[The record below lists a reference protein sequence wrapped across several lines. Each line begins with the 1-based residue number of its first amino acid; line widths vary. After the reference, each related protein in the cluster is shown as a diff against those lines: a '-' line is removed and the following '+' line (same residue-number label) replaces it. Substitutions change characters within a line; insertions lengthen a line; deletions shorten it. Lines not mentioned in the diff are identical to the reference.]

1 MAEIYPQGMAIPTA
15 DVQRL
20 LQQSYGTNAIN
31 PDILAQYGQ
40 GMQNQAQPPPPPQVE
55 RYLGVQPIPGRQE
68 YYNLVQ
74 QRFNELAD
82 MVGGMDVLAK
92 TKHIETA
99 RKAAMED
106 VANIYGPPPDI
117 EQGFQAQAIPGT
129 NKVVVRG
136 GGFTAPQIIDAVPQ
150 GGVAQLKPVYS
161 AQGEVLPGMG
171 VDTEGKVVKYDDPAA
186 ARQETYA
193 KSSELASKTEE
204 IVKAVDA
211 LLTDPETGKE
221 DLGRVQWAS
230 GISGKFAP
238 MFSPSVAGT
247 KQQIGNLEA
256 LVSFFAR
263 KGLVGQGA
271 GSVSD
276 AEQAMA
282 ARAATQLITQ
292 GSDEQMIR
300 TLRELRERFAEMN
313 KRYRGEMEAVTSGQG
328 TTGQGSQVPPPPT
341 GYKQITID
349 L

>member
-1 MAEIYPQGMAIPTA
+1 MAEIYPQGLPIPTA

-20 LQQSYGTNAIN
+20 LQQSYGTNTIS

-40 GMQNQAQPPPPPQVE
+40 GMQTQVQPPPPPQVDQ
-55 RYLGVQPIPGRQE
+55 YLGVQPIPGRQQ

-82 MVGGMDVLAK
+82 MVGGVEVLAK
-92 TKHIETA
+92 TNHIETA

-106 VANIYGPPPDI
+106 VASIYGAPPQLQ
-117 EQGFQAQAIPGT
+117 QGFQAQAIPGT
-129 NKVVVRG
+129 NKVAVMG
-136 GGFTAPQIIDAVPQ
+136 GGFPSPQIIDAATK
-150 GGVAQLKPVYS
+150 GKALQLQPVYDQ
-161 AQGEVLPGMG
+161 QGQALPGMG
-171 VDTEGKVVKYDDPAA
+171 VDSEGKVVKYDDPAA
-186 ARQETYA
+186 AKQETYA
-193 KSSELASKTEE
+193 KSSELASKTEQ
-204 IVKAVDA
+204 IIKAVDA

-221 DLGRVQWAS
+221 DLGRVQLAS

-247 KQQIGNLEA
+247 KQQIGNLES
-256 LVSFFAR
+256 LVAFFAR
-263 KGLVGQGA
+263 KDLVGQGA

-282 ARAATQLITQ
+282 AKAATQLITQ

-313 KRYRGEMEAVTSGQG
+313 KRYQGEMEAVTSGQG
-328 TTGQGSQVPPPPT
+328 TTGQGSQVPPPPA
-341 GYKQITID
+341 GFKQITID